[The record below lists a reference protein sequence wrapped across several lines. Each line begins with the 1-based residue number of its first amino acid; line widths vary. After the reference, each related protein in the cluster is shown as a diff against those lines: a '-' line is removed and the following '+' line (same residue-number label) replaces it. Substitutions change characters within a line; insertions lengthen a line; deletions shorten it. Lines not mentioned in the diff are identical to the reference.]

1 MDHFTTDMK
10 LIWQMAVKR
19 ASLDDII
26 RREIAAIRLLDVQS
40 ITAQSLLHELAWA
53 IYGAGFNVNVLRQK
67 FPALEEAFSNWDPE
81 QIVQRGEA
89 PVQEALKV
97 IGHTGKANAVKTI
110 ALYLHSSGW
119 DDVRGE
125 IFRHIEWDDKGE
137 PIFTQGLLDFL
148 DKLPWIGQTL
158 ARFVV
163 KNIGIGS
170 IKDDVMIKRLALH
183 LGYSD
188 DFAGVMKMAKAFQA
202 ISGES
207 LSVIDTVLWAW
218 VREQSWLK
226 P

>member
-1 MDHFTTDMK
+1 MDHSTTDMK
-10 LIWQMAVKR
+10 LIWQEAAEW

-26 RREIAAIRLLDVQS
+26 REEIAANRSLDVRS
-40 ITAQSLLHELAWA
+40 ITAQSLLHQLAWA
-53 IYGAGFNVNVLRQK
+53 IYGAGFNVDVLRQK

-110 ALYLHSSGW
+110 ALYLHSRGW

-125 IFRHIEWDDKGE
+125 IFRHIEWDEKGE

-163 KNIGIGS
+163 KNIGIGT
-170 IKDDVMIKRLALH
+170 IKDDLMMKRLALH

-207 LSVIDTVLWAW
+207 LSVIDTVLWAF
-218 VREQSWLK
+218 VREQDWLK